1 MTINRFAGV
10 LRRGLAPGWI
20 VASLLLSPGLPVLA
34 EAVPVTCYIK
44 NHSSPEGAEIPCRAK
59 RRVNARGHVVYDFVW
74 EEGARS
80 TLVFWKDEK
89 VESMALG
96 LEGEME
102 VMTGYFRPVDGGV
115 DVVLSH
121 GSILF
126 LKGLNPHRN

>member
-1 MTINRFAGV
+1 
-10 LRRGLAPGWI
+10 
-20 VASLLLSPGLPVLA
+20 
-34 EAVPVTCYIK
+34 
-44 NHSSPEGAEIPCRAK
+44 
-59 RRVNARGHVVYDFVW
+59 VNARGHVVYDFVW

-102 VMTGYFRPVDGGV
+102 VMTGYFRPADGGV